1 MSRSFSTLKI
11 KECVS
16 SDTLQLYGLYY
27 IIRKAYKLIKIYLIS
42 NYFSVNVALSHAEWH
57 YYACAMHFL
66 TCEIRI
72 SMKTYHGM
80 LQHVLP
86 GIKA

>member
-1 MSRSFSTLKI
+1 MCVLEYPADVWIVLYNPQSLQI
-11 KECVS
+11 KN
-16 SDTLQLYGLYY
+16 
-27 IIRKAYKLIKIYLIS
+27 IYLIY
-42 NYFSVNVALSHAEWH
+42 NCFSVNVALSHAEWH